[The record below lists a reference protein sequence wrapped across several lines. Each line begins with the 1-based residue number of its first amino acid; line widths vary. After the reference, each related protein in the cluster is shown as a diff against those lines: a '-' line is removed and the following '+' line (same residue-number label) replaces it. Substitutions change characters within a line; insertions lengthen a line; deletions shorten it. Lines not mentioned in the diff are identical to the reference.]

1 MSWAIDY
8 IVRKGKF
15 KALGEIMVQILNV
28 IVTFL
33 RGKFNKTFTSAIYKT
48 FDYINNTLVS

>member
-1 MSWAIDY
+1 
-8 IVRKGKF
+8 
-15 KALGEIMVQILNV
+15 MVQNV

>member
-15 KALGEIMVQILNV
+15 KALGEIMSQNV